1 MRHYSDEE
9 LERALFALPLEQPPA
24 NLRSSILAAT
34 VYQAPA
40 LVTRWELAG
49 LLGTVAV
56 IAWLCWMIVMGGLPL
71 FNHSLQ
77 DISETIGRT
86 LSNTVTLSWLAAGG
100 ATAIWLTMW
109 QSSAAPVRERIARR

>member
-34 VYQAPA
+34 VYQAPP

-49 LLGTVAV
+49 LAGMVAL
-56 IAWLCWMIVMGGLPL
+56 IAWLCWMIAMGGLPL
-71 FNHSLQ
+71 FNHTLQ
-77 DISETIGRT
+77 DISETVGRA
-86 LSNTVTLSWLAAGG
+86 LSNIVTLSWLAAGG